1 MITSSFPPSERYVC
15 RIGLLE
21 RLPLHTP
28 YPSIAARI
36 IDIVRRLP
44 GWQTTVIVDRTGAH
58 AAYDMLIEKGLSPVG
73 MTISAGDFINWA
85 GRYVTVPKMRL
96 LTGLLSICYRGELEI
111 GKRLRDYVELRRQLQ
126 NIGTMATDSG
136 TGETWR
142 ARRGHDDLAIAVS
155 MAVWYLENPGPNM
168 GILEFY
174 RRRAGAPHKNY
185 CVAVDFGQSV
195 DNCAICVMSRTPAPA
210 SEPGAVEAVAPPTGG
225 DIADLPAPIQ
235 QPESTAPP
243 PDLASPEWQHEVAEG
258 QKALLRRQG
267 FSSSGPLKAIPTFFP
282 DIYGDEWRFQ
292 VEVIRISGNF
302 GTRVSLRPEAI

>member
-1 MITSSFPPSERYVC
+1 MITSSFLPSERYVC

-21 RLPLHTP
+21 RLPLRTP

-44 GWQTTVIVDRTGAH
+44 RHQTRIIVDRTGAH

-73 MTISAGDFINWA
+73 MTISGADSINWA

-96 LTGLLSICYRGELEI
+96 LTGLLSICYRCEIEI
-111 GKRLRDYVELRRQLQ
+111 GKGLRDYIELRRQLQ

-136 TGETWR
+136 SGETWR
-142 ARRGHDDLAIAVS
+142 ARRGHDDLVIAVS

-168 GILEFY
+168 GFWELCRREAGVPLE
-174 RRRAGAPHKNY
+174 NY

-195 DNCAICVMSRTPAPA
+195 DNCAICVMSRTSAPA
-210 SEPGAVEAVAPPTGG
+210 LEPAVE
-225 DIADLPAPIQ
+225 PA
-235 QPESTAPP
+235 ERTAP
-243 PDLASPEWQHEVAEG
+243 LGSPEWQHEVAEG

-267 FSSSGPLKAIPTFFP
+267 FSSGGPLKATPTFSS
-282 DIYGDEWRFQ
+282 
-292 VEVIRISGNF
+292 ISTATNG
-302 GTRVSLRPEAI
+302 GSRSK

>member
-1 MITSSFPPSERYVC
+1 MITSSFLPSERYVC

-21 RLPLHTP
+21 RLPLRTP

-36 IDIVRRLP
+36 IDIVHRLP
-44 GWQTTVIVDRTGAH
+44 RLQTTVIVDRTGAH

-73 MTISAGDFINWA
+73 MTISGADSVNWA

-111 GKRLRDYVELRRQLQ
+111 SKSLRDYLELRRQLQ

-136 TGETWR
+136 SGETWR
-142 ARRGHDDLAIAVS
+142 ARRGHDDLVIALS

-168 GILEFY
+168 GFWELCRREAGVPLE
-174 RRRAGAPHKNY
+174 NY

-195 DNCAICVMSRTPAPA
+195 DNCAICVMSRTSAPA
-210 SEPGAVEAVAPPTGG
+210 LEPGAVE
-225 DIADLPAPIQ
+225 PA
-235 QPESTAPP
+235 ERTAP
-243 PDLASPEWQHEVAEG
+243 LGSPEWQHEVAES

-267 FSSSGPLKAIPTFFP
+267 FSSGGPLKATATFSPSSTATKGGF
-282 DIYGDEWRFQ
+282 R
-292 VEVIRISGNF
+292 SK
-302 GTRVSLRPEAI
+302 

>member
-1 MITSSFPPSERYVC
+1 MITSSFLPSEHHVG

-28 YPSIAARI
+28 YPAIAARV

-44 GWQTTVIVDRTGAH
+44 RRQTSVIVDRTGAH
-58 AAYDMLIEKGLSPVG
+58 AAYDMLVEKGLSPLG
-73 MTISAGDFINWA
+73 LTISGGDSVHWD
-85 GRYVTVPKMRL
+85 GRYVTLPKMRL

-111 GKRLRDYVELRRQLQ
+111 SRGLRDYVEFRRQLQ

-168 GILEFY
+168 AIWELY
-174 RRRAGAPHKNY
+174 RRDAGGPLENY
-185 CVAVDFGQSV
+185 CVAVDLGQSI
-195 DNCAICVMSRTPAPA
+195 DNCAICVMSRTSAPAP
-210 SEPGAVEAVAPPTGG
+210 EPGAAEPVEPATGG
-225 DIADLPAPIQ
+225 AIVDLPAPIQ
-235 QPESTAPP
+235 QPESTAAP
-243 PDLASPEWQHEVAEG
+243 PDLASAEWQHQVAEG

-267 FSSSGPLKAIPTFFP
+267 FSSGGPLKATAFCPSS
-282 DIYGDEWRFQ
+282 WKR
-292 VEVIRISGNF
+292 
-302 GTRVSLRPEAI
+302 

>member
-1 MITSSFPPSERYVC
+1 MITTSSLPPEHYSC

-28 YPSIAARI
+28 YPAIAARI

-44 GWQTTVIVDRTGAH
+44 RGHTTVIVDRTGAH
-58 AAYDMLIEKGLSPVG
+58 AAYDMLLDKGLSPLG
-73 MTISAGDFINWA
+73 LTISGGDSVHWD
-85 GRYVTVPKMRL
+85 RRCVTVPKMRL
-96 LTGLLSICYRGELEI
+96 LTGLLSISYRGELQI
-111 GKRLRDYVELRRQLQ
+111 SKRLRDYAEFRRQLQ

-136 TGETWR
+136 AGETWR

-174 RRRAGAPHKNY
+174 RRQAGVPLENY

-195 DNCAICVMSRTPAPA
+195 DNCAICVMSRTSAPAP
-210 SEPGAVEAVAPPTGG
+210 EPGAAQPVESATGG
-225 DIADLPAPIQ
+225 AIVDLPAPIQ
-235 QPESTAPP
+235 QPESTAAPP
-243 PDLASPEWQHEVAEG
+243 KLGSPEWQHQVAEG

-267 FSSSGPLKAIPTFFP
+267 FSSGGPLKPMTFSP
-282 DIYGDEWRFQ
+282 SSWR
-292 VEVIRISGNF
+292 R
-302 GTRVSLRPEAI
+302 